1 MLGKLKQYLLRHTK
15 QGRSRYL
22 KFLYRYDQTRYF
34 AHSAMEQQDA
44 QTVAAQIRLL
54 VHALEKGLS
63 VQTPKADFGKEKVCR
78 LLELMEQ
85 YKQAEQNPDPQA
97 LELAAAVI
105 GTYAQHRLDKAED
118 VSFIPEELRKESPL
132 AGAQIYVRKPVG
144 DFAETANNRHSLRTF
159 GEGAICVD
167 TLVKAV
173 HLAQTAP
180 SACNRQATHVFACL
194 DAEKNRKIMER
205 HGGTRGF
212 TQPAAILAITG
223 NLRLYQNEYERN
235 TVFVDGGIFLMNL
248 LYALDYHDLA
258 ACPIIW
264 GAEPDNDRFL
274 SDLLGIP
281 EYHAIVSLVI
291 VGNYPQK
298 TVKIPC
304 SSKRDTTTILHMID
318 RQK

>member
-1 MLGKLKQYLLRHTK
+1 MLGKLKQYLRKNTK

-34 AHSAMEQQDA
+34 THSAMEQQDA

-85 YKQAEQNPDPQA
+85 YAQATQDPDPQA
-97 LELAAAVI
+97 VELAKAVI
-105 GTYAQHRLDKAED
+105 GTYAQHRLARAED
-118 VSFIPEELRKESPL
+118 VSFIPEELRRESPL
-132 AGAQIYVRKPVG
+132 AGAQTYVRKPAG
-144 DFAETANNRHSLRTF
+144 DFAATANNRHSLRTF
-159 GEGAICVD
+159 GEGTIRMDA
-167 TLVKAV
+167 LEKAV
-173 HLAQTAP
+173 RLAQTAP

-194 DAEKNRKIMER
+194 DGEKIRKIMAR

-248 LYALDYHDLA
+248 LYSLEHYDLA

-264 GAEPDNDRFL
+264 GAEPDNDGFL
-274 SDLLGIP
+274 SDLLRIP
-281 EYHAIVSLVI
+281 EYHEIVSLVM
-291 VGNYPQK
+291 VGNYPQEA
-298 TVKIPC
+298 VKIPC
-304 SSKRDTTTILHMID
+304 STKRDTTQILHVID
-318 RQK
+318 Q